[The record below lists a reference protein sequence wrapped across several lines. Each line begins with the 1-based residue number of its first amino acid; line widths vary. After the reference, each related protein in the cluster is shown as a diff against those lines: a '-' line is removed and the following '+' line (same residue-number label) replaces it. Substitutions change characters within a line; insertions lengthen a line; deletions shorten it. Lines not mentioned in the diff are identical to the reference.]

1 MPDAAG
7 LGEAAAAALEVTFR
21 ETGGVPAP
29 MVHILVED
37 RARPYFGYV
46 TCRPFRAGADAVTA
60 IRLMGALPSTL
71 RATRL
76 VIAWEHSDMCVAIG
90 APGVDFPTGL
100 MVLDAAVEH
109 HVLRWTPF
117 RQAVAVAGSPGSGVR
132 WGELVERRGAVLP
145 DPVAQLLDGW
155 RMEPDADPAAMIA
168 EMDAVGYEVHRV
180 ASFDL
185 PRRFSD

>member
-1 MPDAAG
+1 MQA
-7 LGEAAAAALEVTFR
+7 
-21 ETGGVPAP
+21 TGGVPAP
-29 MVHILVED
+29 TVHILLEH
-37 RARPYFGYV
+37 RAQPYFGYV
-46 TCRPFRAGADAVTA
+46 VCRPFYAGADAVTA

-90 APGVDFPTGL
+90 VPGVDFPTGL
-100 MVLDAAVEH
+100 VVLDAGAEH

-132 WGELVERRGAVLP
+132 WGEPVEHRNAVLP

-155 RMEPDADPAAMIA
+155 RMEPDADPAEMIA